1 MPNNMGRKEDT
12 MIGIIITGHGTF
24 GSGISSAVELLTGH
38 QDFIVPVDF
47 RGEQP
52 PLTAYRIANK
62 SLFYAIFWEALLL
75 KMQ

>member
-24 GSGISSAVELLTGH
+24 ATGISSAVELLTGH

-47 RGEQP
+47 RGEHSEEQ
-52 PLTAYRIANK
+52 LKEHLKAAFDR
-62 SLFYAIFWEALLL
+62 LLDCEQIFVLCD
-75 KMQ
+75 